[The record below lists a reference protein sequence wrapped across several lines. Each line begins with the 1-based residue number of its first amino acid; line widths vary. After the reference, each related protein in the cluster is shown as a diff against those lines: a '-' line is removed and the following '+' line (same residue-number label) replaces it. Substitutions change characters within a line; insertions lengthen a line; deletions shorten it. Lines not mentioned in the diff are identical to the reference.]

1 MPPVYKRSPEVDV
14 SLILPGEVRQMT
26 RALMSA
32 YDFGDEGKPDRY
44 IVLHRGQL
52 SDGAFVRIESACLGH
67 LFGLARCDCYDQLL
81 MALDDLHHREN
92 YVLIYEY
99 DQDGRGNGPL
109 EHITAI
115 KRMDEEGIPVS
126 KVYPEGDKRQYQN
139 VTFLIKTV
147 LGLSSIKLC
156 TNNPQRLSGI
166 NSHDLKVE
174 RVPFQ
179 SPLRAENS
187 TVMRWKKELE
197 GHLLEF

>member
-1 MPPVYKRSPEVDV
+1 MPSEYKSSPEVEV
-14 SLILPGEVRQMT
+14 SLLLPGEVRQT
-26 RALMSA
+26 IRVLMAA
-32 YDFGDEGKPDRY
+32 YEFGDERKPDRY

-67 LFGLARCDCYDQLL
+67 LFGLARCDCLDQLL
-81 MALDDLHHREN
+81 MALRELQNREN
-92 YVLIYEY
+92 YVLIYAY

-126 KVYPEGDKRQYQN
+126 EVYPEGDKRQYQN

-156 TNNPQRLSGI
+156 TNNPLRLSSI
-166 NSHDLKVE
+166 NSQDLKVE

-179 SPLRAENS
+179 SPVSAENNN
-187 TVMRWKKELE
+187 VMRWKKDLE
-197 GHLLEF
+197 GHLLDF